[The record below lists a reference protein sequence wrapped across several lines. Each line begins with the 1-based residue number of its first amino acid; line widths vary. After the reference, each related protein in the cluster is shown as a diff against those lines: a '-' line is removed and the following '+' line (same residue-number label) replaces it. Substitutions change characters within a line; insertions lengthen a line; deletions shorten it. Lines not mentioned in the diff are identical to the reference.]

1 MCRGRPV
8 GHGLTRREFLLAG
21 VGAGAGL
28 LGLGGCGAARDQAA
42 VAQAAASG
50 GARYTGPPVKLGF
63 WNGFT
68 GGDGQVM
75 GQLVSQFNKEHQNI
89 KVAMV
94 TMIWVDFYQKFPGA
108 VAAGQG
114 PDVAVMHID
123 QLALNAARGVIVPLG
138 DVVRSLG
145 LQKSDF
151 APVIWEGGIYK
162 GKRYGIPL
170 DTHPLGL
177 YYNKAVME
185 KGGLDPDKPPQTRD
199 EYMGAVEQLKG
210 KGIKGSWVPT
220 YLYTGWMMFQSLLW
234 QFGGELYNKDVT
246 RATVNSDAGVDAL
259 TWMVDLVK
267 NGYSPSNVAQDAD
280 VIALQ
285 NGQNAFD
292 WNGIWMINTFGAVPD
307 LQWGVA
313 PLPQI
318 GTEKGAWANSHNF
331 VIPNQPNPDRNKL
344 QAAKVFINWIS
355 QHSLEWAKGGQVPAR
370 NSVRESSGFKK
381 LQWQPEFAKELPY
394 VHFGPSAP
402 GVSEIGQNILFTAVN
417 SAVLGIK
424 GPKSALDT
432 AVEQAN
438 QLLQQNRQKYGG

>member
-1 MCRGRPV
+1 MRRGRPV
-8 GHGLTRREFLLAG
+8 GRGLTRREFLFA
-21 VGAGAGL
+21 GAGAGL
-28 LGLGGCGAARDQAA
+28 LVLGGCGAARDQAA
-42 VAQAAASG
+42 VARAAASG
-50 GARYTGPPVKLGF
+50 GARYTGPPVELGF

-75 GQLVSQFNKEHQNI
+75 SQLVSQFNKEHKNI
-89 KVAMV
+89 KVDMV

-108 VAAGQG
+108 VAAGEG

-138 DVVRSLG
+138 DVVRALG

-151 APVIWEGGIYK
+151 APVIWEGGTYK

-177 YYNKAVME
+177 YCNKAVME
-185 KGGLDPDKPPQTRD
+185 KGGLDPDRPPQTKD
-199 EYMGAVEQLKG
+199 EYMGALEQLKG

-220 YLYTGWMMFQSLLW
+220 GLYTAWMMFQSLLW
-234 QFGGELYNKDVT
+234 QFGGELYDKDVT

-259 TWMVDLVK
+259 SWMVDLIK

-285 NGQNAFD
+285 NGQNAFN
-292 WNGIWMINTFGAVPD
+292 WNGIWMINTYGAVPD

-318 GTEKGAWANSHNF
+318 GTQKAAWANSHNF
-331 VIPNQPNPDRNKL
+331 VIANQPNPNRDKL

-355 QHSLEWAKGGQVPAR
+355 THSLEWAKGGQVPAR
-370 NSVRESSGFKK
+370 NSVRESSGFER

-424 GPKSALDT
+424 SPKSALDT
-432 AVEQAN
+432 AAERAN